1 MCDRVQCVRSVLPS
15 TREGGGNGCV
25 TVQCVRSV
33 LRVERTE
40 VPVTIKR
47 VAVFSM
53 ESKLSCN
60 IGGMGMQ
67 VADNIKLTFAM
78 NV

>member
-1 MCDRVQCVRSVLPS
+1 MCDRVQCI
-15 TREGGGNGCV
+15 
-25 TVQCVRSV
+25 RSV

-47 VAVFSM
+47 VAVFS
-53 ESKLSCN
+53 KLACN

-67 VADNIKLTFAM
+67 VADKIKLTFAM